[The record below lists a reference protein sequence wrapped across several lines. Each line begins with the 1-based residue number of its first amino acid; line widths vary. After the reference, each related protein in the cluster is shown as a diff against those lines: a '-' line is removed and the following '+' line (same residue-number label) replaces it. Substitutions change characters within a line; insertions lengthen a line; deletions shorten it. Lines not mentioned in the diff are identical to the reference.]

1 MGRSLPHFEA
11 HFYTRRVK
19 ILKEDR
25 EDLRMFSPFGTFVF
39 TVAFNLM
46 RLYISPIQEGSQ
58 STWYVELTGAGGV
71 LSEIVYRI

>member
-11 HFYTRRVK
+11 HFYTRRIK

-25 EDLRMFSPFGTFVF
+25 EDLCMFSPFGTFVF

-46 RLYISPIQEGSQ
+46 TLYISPI
-58 STWYVELTGAGGV
+58 
-71 LSEIVYRI
+71 